1 MTRESLIVG
10 VAYGS
15 DVELVTN
22 ILLDVVSHQK
32 GVLKSP
38 EAFVQFDDFGDSALI
53 FSLNFFISNSF
64 GVPRMRSEMR
74 YNIDA
79 QFRKN
84 GVTIPFPQRDVHVFQ
99 QGPFLHQ
106 NASPKSE
113 SGKVKK

>member
-15 DVELVTN
+15 NVELVTK
-22 ILLDVVSHQK
+22 ILVDVGSEQK

-64 GVPRMRSEMR
+64 AVPKMRSEMR
-74 YNIDA
+74 YKIDE
-79 QFRKN
+79 QFRKK
-84 GVTIPFPQRDVHVFQ
+84 GITIPFPQRDVHVFQ
-99 QGPFLHQ
+99 QSPFLHQ
-106 NASPKSE
+106 NASTNPKA
-113 SGKVKK
+113 GQVK